1 MMKSSNWYYLMIEV
15 IGDILRNV
23 DGITLEIYV
32 GTDIGSL
39 DWSVDGSSYG
49 NLEGLFTL
57 DSMGSTDGKLLG
69 IIIGKLDGI
78 MIGGRGGN
86 GEGLQHIDLKWGQ

>member
-15 IGDILRNV
+15 IGAILRNV

-39 DWSVDGSSYG
+39 D
-49 NLEGLFTL
+49 
-57 DSMGSTDGKLLG
+57 
-69 IIIGKLDGI
+69 
-78 MIGGRGGN
+78 
-86 GEGLQHIDLKWGQ
+86 